1 LAAAE
6 RETSGIIIG
15 KYQDNS
21 SKAAS
26 DFKKETA
33 PLKEFISTKD
43 RQISNINREL
53 EKMRP
58 GQSEKKKVDQILNL
72 MVEQRD
78 QLKEIVTEL
87 EDDHQ

>member
-6 RETSGIIIG
+6 LETSGLITG
-15 KYQDNS
+15 KYQDPSEKTDLNG
-21 SKAAS
+21 KKDS
-26 DFKKETA
+26 DSLKK
-33 PLKEFISTKD
+33 FISNKD
-43 RQISNINREL
+43 RQISNISREL

-58 GQSEKKKVDQILNL
+58 GQNEKKKVDQILNL

-87 EDDHQ
+87 EDNS